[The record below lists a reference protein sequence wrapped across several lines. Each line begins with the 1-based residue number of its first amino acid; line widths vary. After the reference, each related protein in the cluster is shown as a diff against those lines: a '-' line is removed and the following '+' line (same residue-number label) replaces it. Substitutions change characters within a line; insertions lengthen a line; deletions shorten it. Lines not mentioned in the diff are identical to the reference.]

1 MPVQAIPQALLASL
15 YPLGL
20 AMVLVLAAAKRPRAK
35 AGAFLIGAAVCT
47 LAVGFAVV
55 FALHGAGLAHRGER
69 PAHYGVRLA
78 FGLLLMI
85 AAVAVARWPATR
97 WGKARAEAR
106 ARAKAEAEAKAEADT
121 KAKAETGTKA
131 GASTGAQAEG
141 SPGNRPGLIARV
153 RASANQTDW
162 VRRAKEGGLIVV
174 FLVGIAM
181 YLPSPVYLSA
191 LERVGS
197 SRLSVVALVGWVVL
211 VAVLVLITIE
221 VPILLFVFAP
231 GWTIPKLRAVDTW
244 IARHKRTLIVIVLAV
259 LGAWETAD
267 GLIGLVS

>member
-47 LAVGFAVV
+47 RAVGFAVV
-55 FALHGAGLAHRGER
+55 FALRGAGLAHRGER

-78 FGLLLMI
+78 FGLLLLI

-97 WGKARAEAR
+97 WGR
-106 ARAKAEAEAKAEADT
+106 ARAKAKADAKASAEAEAKARTEA
-121 KAKAETGTKA
+121 E
-131 GASTGAQAEG
+131 ASSEARAQG

-197 SRLSVVALVGWVVL
+197 SRLSVVALVGWVIL
-211 VAVLVLITIE
+211 VSALVLITIE

-231 GWTIPKLRAVDTW
+231 GGTIPKLRAVDTW

-259 LGAWETAD
+259 LGVWETAD

>member
-85 AAVAVARWPATR
+85 AALAVARWPATR
-97 WGKARAEAR
+97 WGKARAEAK
-106 ARAKAEAEAKAEADT
+106 ARAKAEA
-121 KAKAETGTKA
+121 KAETEAKA
-131 GASTGAQAEG
+131 GASTGAQTEG
-141 SPGNRPGLIARV
+141 SPGNRPGLVARV
-153 RASANQTDW
+153 RGWADQTDW
-162 VRRAKEGGLIVV
+162 SRRAREGGLIVV

-197 SRLSVVALVGWVVL
+197 SRLSVAALVGWVIL
-211 VAVLVLITIE
+211 VSVLVLITSEI
-221 VPILLFVFAP
+221 PILLFVFAP
-231 GWTIPKLRAVDTW
+231 GWTIPKLRAADAW
-244 IARHKRTLIVIVLAV
+244 IARNKRTLIVIVLAV

>member
-1 MPVQAIPQALLASL
+1 VPVQAIPQALLASL

-20 AMVLVLAAAKRPRAK
+20 AMVLVLAAASRPRAK

-55 FALHGAGLAHRGER
+55 FALRGAGLAHRGER

-97 WGKARAEAR
+97 WGRARAEAKAR
-106 ARAKAEAEAKAEADT
+106 AKAKAEAEAEAV
-121 KAKAETGTKA
+121 A
-131 GASTGAQAEG
+131 GASTEAKAGG
-141 SPGNRPGLIARV
+141 SPGNGPGLVARI
-153 RASANQTDW
+153 RASANQADW

-197 SRLSVVALVGWVVL
+197 SRLSVAALVGWVIL
-211 VAVLVLITIE
+211 VSALVLITIE

-231 GWTIPKLRAVDTW
+231 GWTIPKLRAADAWV
-244 IARHKRTLIVIVLAV
+244 ARNKRTLIVIVLAV
-259 LGAWETAD
+259 LGVWETAD
-267 GLIGLVS
+267 GLIGLVT

>member
-20 AMVLVLAAAKRPRAK
+20 AMVLVLAAATRPRAK

-55 FALHGAGLAHRGER
+55 FALRGAGLAHRGER

-106 ARAKAEAEAKAEADT
+106 ARAKAEAEAVARAEA
-121 KAKAETGTKA
+121 EA
-131 GASTGAQAEG
+131 GASTGGRAEG
-141 SPGNRPGLIARV
+141 GPGNRPGLIARV
-153 RASANQTDW
+153 RASANQADW
-162 VRRAKEGGLIVV
+162 TRRAKEGGLIVV

-197 SRLSVVALVGWVVL
+197 SRLGVGALVAWVIL
-211 VAVLVLITIE
+211 VSALVLITIE

-231 GWTIPKLRAVDTW
+231 GWTIPKLRAADAW
-244 IARHKRTLIVIVLAV
+244 MARNKRTLIVIVLAV
-259 LGAWETAD
+259 LGVWETAD